1 MSINFVTQ
9 HHFHAVM
16 PSLHMKSIKTLKL
29 GDAVRSG
36 AFFYHF
42 LKHYN
47 GVICCVDIKIV
58 N

>member
-42 LKHYN
+42 LKHY